1 MVLIGNLASLQ
12 QSTRVFLFLSMH
24 IVTEIDFNGTTQEM
38 KMKIISAYFTD
49 LILLILKE

>member
-1 MVLIGNLASLQ
+1 MLTGNLASLQ

-38 KMKIISAYFTD
+38 KMKIISTYFTD